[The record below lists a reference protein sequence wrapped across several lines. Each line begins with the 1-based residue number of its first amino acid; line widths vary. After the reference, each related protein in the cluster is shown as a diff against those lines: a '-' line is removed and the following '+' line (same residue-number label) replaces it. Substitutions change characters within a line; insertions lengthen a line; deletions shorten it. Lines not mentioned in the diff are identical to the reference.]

1 MSQTSAELTPPK
13 CVVFGT
19 RNRKKAEELLDHLTG
34 LPIELRTLA
43 DFPNAPEVI
52 EDGNSF
58 IDNARKKATE
68 LAKSLGVWVLG
79 EDSGLAVDAL
89 GGAPGIFSARYSGE
103 GATDESN
110 NRKLLDALAA
120 VPDEKRTA
128 HYVCTAALADP
139 LGIIRAEV
147 EGRCHGRIGREPR
160 GSGGFGYDP
169 LFIIPEYHKTFGE
182 LGLLV
187 KRHLSHRSR
196 ALARLRPHL
205 SRLFWLGEP

>member
-1 MSQTSAELTPPK
+1 MTQAPSSSERPRLI
-13 CVVFGT
+13 VLGT
-19 RNRKKAEELLDHLTG
+19 RNRKKAEELVDHLAG
-34 LPIELRTLA
+34 MPIEFRTLA
-43 DFPNAPEVI
+43 EFSTAPEVV
-52 EDGNSF
+52 EDGETF

-68 LAKSLGVWVLG
+68 LARALGQWVLG
-79 EDSGLAVDAL
+79 EDSGLVVDAL
-89 GGAPGIFSARYSGE
+89 GGRPGVYSARFSGE

-110 NRKLLDALAA
+110 NRKLLDELAR

-139 LGIIRAEV
+139 AGNIRAEAV
-147 EGRCHGRIGREPR
+147 GRCNGRIGREPR

-169 LFIIPEYHKTFGE
+169 LFIIPEYHTTFGE

-196 ALARLRPHL
+196 AVAQLRPL
-205 SRLFWLGEP
+205 LWKLLRIE